1 MHRSREV
8 VKDIFRLS
16 RKQKSIN
23 AGVAQ
28 LVEQRIRN
36 AQVAGSSP
44 ATSSKNPKAEFLP
57 WDFLIRQVARIIAKD
72 NRHAINFFNQGMSP
86 DGHEQLKR
94 IIYANNNRHSFF
106 STEKNDINNSVF
118 ISF

>member
-1 MHRSREV
+1 M
-8 VKDIFRLS
+8 
-16 RKQKSIN
+16 
-23 AGVAQ
+23 AQ

-36 AQVAGSSP
+36 AQVIGSSP
-44 ATSSKNPKAEFLP
+44 ITSSKNPKAEFLP
-57 WDFLIRQVARIIAKD
+57 WDLLIRQVARIIAKD

-94 IIYANNNRHSFF
+94 IIYENNNRHSFF